1 MLLLIL
7 VLISSIQLGI
17 RVLVKLMLLHVTK
30 SKLSIVSLN
39 CLLKESTTHGITP
52 QLSVQ
57 TKDLRPVVRS
67 PDDLNPIY
75 YTLLNPIWIN
85 PIQQIN
91 SLSKL
96 YCMRIQFIHEITI
109 ISTAG
114 VVCTKPNKSLFGG

>member
-75 YTLLNPIWIN
+75 YTLLNPIWID

-96 YCMRIQFIHEITI
+96 
-109 ISTAG
+109 
-114 VVCTKPNKSLFGG
+114 